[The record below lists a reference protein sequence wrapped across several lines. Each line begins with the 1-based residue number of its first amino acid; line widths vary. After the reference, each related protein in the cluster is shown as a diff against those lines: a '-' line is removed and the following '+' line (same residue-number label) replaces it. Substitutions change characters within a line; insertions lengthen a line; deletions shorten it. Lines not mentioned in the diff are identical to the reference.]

1 MKENQLGQYLAILT
15 SGLVNKPYLQRKLCF
30 VRRIQIPS
38 YTLIFFQP
46 FSFSFQGLG
55 LFANKDMEAVSC
67 LFFFLLFL
75 AWLVSL
81 FVLQVILKFEDAN
94 DECLAYREVC

>member
-1 MKENQLGQYLAILT
+1 MFCTPNSDPQLHINFFSTFFLLL
-15 SGLVNKPYLQRKLCF
+15 SGLRSVCQQRHGSGKL
-30 VRRIQIPS
+30 
-38 YTLIFFQP
+38 
-46 FSFSFQGLG
+46 SF
-55 LFANKDMEAVSC
+55 
-67 LFFFLLFL
+67 FFFLLFL